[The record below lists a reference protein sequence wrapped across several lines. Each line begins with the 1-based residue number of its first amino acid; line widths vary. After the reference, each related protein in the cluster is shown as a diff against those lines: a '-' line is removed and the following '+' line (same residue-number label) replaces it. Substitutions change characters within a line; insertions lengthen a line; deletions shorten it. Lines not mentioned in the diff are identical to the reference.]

1 MTNEE
6 TDTEETDK
14 DFRIDED
21 LYLLKKVLEKAVEL
35 KGRFNFFYAHGEDM
49 SYDEFE
55 FTDNTDLR
63 ISDNFFS
70 LQNTE
75 GDFHVYR
82 VDKLIHIRRVL
93 DTTFNK

>member
-1 MTNEE
+1 MINEE
-6 TDTEETDK
+6 TDT
-14 DFRIDED
+14 DFWINDD
-21 LYLLKKVLEKAVEL
+21 LYLLKKSLEKAIEL

-55 FTDNTDLR
+55 FTDNTELH
-63 ISDNFFS
+63 ISDNFIS

-82 VDKLIHIRRVL
+82 INKIVHIRRIL
-93 DTTFNK
+93 DTTSNK